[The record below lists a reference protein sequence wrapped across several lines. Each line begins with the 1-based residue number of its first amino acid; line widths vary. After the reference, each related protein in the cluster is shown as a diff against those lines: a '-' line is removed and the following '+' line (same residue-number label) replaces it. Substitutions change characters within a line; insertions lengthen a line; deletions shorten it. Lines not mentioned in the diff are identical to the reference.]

1 MLAAYHTIRY
11 ERNGHIGTL
20 TLARPE
26 KRNAQNPLMW
36 EELAALGR
44 DLLEDE
50 SLRCLVV
57 VGEGPVFSAGIDL
70 VEGLSGFVAEL
81 AERPREHAALE
92 RGFNAATTF
101 TWIPKLGC
109 PSIAAVQGH
118 AYGAGL
124 QLALSCDFR
133 VFAEGAQ
140 VGLIETRFGILP
152 DMGATVRLPR
162 IVGESRARELILLGD
177 VIDASEALR
186 IGMANRVVKEG
197 ELLSATADLATR
209 LASQPPLAIRGAR
222 RALDASWYSDPETSV
237 KVAVDAQIGCLRS
250 DDFKGA
256 LVAMNEGRTPE
267 WHGR

>member
-1 MLAAYHTIRY
+1 MPGVCCQRPSTSSRTAHFIRRTLRTTSLRGMRRRTRSCLSHRSSCFDGKSVETRRKCNPRRSDEREGRMLAAYHTIRY

-101 TWIPKLGC
+101 TWIPQLGC
-109 PSIAAVQGH
+109 PSVAAVQGH

-124 QLALSCDFR
+124 Q
-133 VFAEGAQ
+133 
-140 VGLIETRFGILP
+140 
-152 DMGATVRLPR
+152 
-162 IVGESRARELILLGD
+162 
-177 VIDASEALR
+177 
-186 IGMANRVVKEG
+186 
-197 ELLSATADLATR
+197 
-209 LASQPPLAIRGAR
+209 
-222 RALDASWYSDPETSV
+222 
-237 KVAVDAQIGCLRS
+237 
-250 DDFKGA
+250 
-256 LVAMNEGRTPE
+256 
-267 WHGR
+267 